1 MLTFDSILL
10 EYFAD
15 RPDGGIHFDV
25 KNFDDLNQFESFLIK
40 NDYLK
45 HFDRVKLNE
54 LFTEQEQS
62 TQDIVSYVTSRYTKF
77 FKEPPSAKDLKMLVN
92 HMREFYKTDKSFSS
106 ALQYL
111 KVNPSLIVF
120 QKNQIGQGEFAL
132 FFLLKD
138 SKKIVRDKG
147 DIEIG
152 DKKFEIKKIKK
163 AKSPIRFGTN
173 MDLDSINSLR
183 YVTFGFKKLFSS
195 KEYRDGE
202 KIKELSDVY
211 DKVMDDAEA
220 SIGSRKLKLFYSF
233 IKQLKEY
240 TFNERSRKNVSSTSS
255 SGKNFVFKAND
266 LDKDVYFKLS
276 IDDLKSVLSKGKHQV
291 TIIRTEDKQDTE
303 ELISFSEDVDS
314 LLSVFLTK
322 YPTIESFKVGM
333 VEQLYAK
340 YKQSNIHIMI
350 IDEKNDF
357 LIDPV
362 NFEFNSVNQY
372 VRPQVTLK

>member
-15 RPDGGIHFDV
+15 RPDGGIYFDV

-54 LFTEQEQS
+54 LFTEQEQP
-62 TQDIVSYVTSRYTKF
+62 TEDIVSYVTNRYTKF
-77 FKEPPSAKDLKMLVN
+77 FKEPPSAKDLEMLVN

-106 ALQYL
+106 ALQYM
-111 KVNPSLIVF
+111 KSNPDLIVF
-120 QKNQIGQGEFAL
+120 EKNQIGQGEFAL
-132 FFLLKD
+132 YLLLKD
-138 SKKIVRDKG
+138 SKKIVRDSG

-152 DKKFEIKKIKK
+152 NKKFEIKKIKK

-220 SIGSRKLKLFYSF
+220 SIGSKKLQLFYSF

-240 TFNERSRKNVSSTSS
+240 TFNERSKKNVSSASS

-266 LDKDVYFKLS
+266 VDKDVYFKLS

-314 LLSVFLTK
+314 LLSTFLTK

-362 NFEFNSVNQY
+362 NFKFNSVNQY

>member
-1 MLTFDSILL
+1 
-10 EYFAD
+10 
-15 RPDGGIHFDV
+15 
-25 KNFDDLNQFESFLIK
+25 
-40 NDYLK
+40 
-45 HFDRVKLNE
+45 
-54 LFTEQEQS
+54 LFTEQEQP
-62 TQDIVSYVTSRYTKF
+62 TEDIVSYVTNRYTKF
-77 FKEPPSAKDLKMLVN
+77 FKEPPSAKDLEMLVN

-106 ALQYL
+106 ALQYM
-111 KVNPSLIVF
+111 KSNPDLIVF
-120 QKNQIGQGEFAL
+120 EKNQIGQGEFAL
-132 FFLLKD
+132 YLLLKD
-138 SKKIVRDKG
+138 SKKIVRDSG

-152 DKKFEIKKIKK
+152 NKKFEIKKIKK

-220 SIGSRKLKLFYSF
+220 SIGSKKLQLFYSF

-240 TFNERSRKNVSSTSS
+240 TFNERSKKNVSSASS

-266 LDKDVYFKLS
+266 VDKDVYFKLS

-314 LLSVFLTK
+314 LLSTFLTK

-362 NFEFNSVNQY
+362 NFKFNSVNQY